1 MCVYVNGHYIYVGT
15 RTGQRAWI
23 PWNYRRIWAI
33 CQRCW
38 GLNSG
43 PQEQHSLSTTELTFR
58 PVPTPP
64 LSLKVPF
71 CFSHADNFI
80 FYNFFLKRHFMLS
93 LKISFFKD
101 LHWVLMFS
109 NFPLMSSSWV
119 PFFHV
124 ACLPGLTCFLM
135 FNLQSCLYVC
145 SPQCLIVCLDPV
157 LIS

>member
-15 RTGQRAWI
+15 RIGQRAWI
-23 PWNYRRIWAI
+23 PWNYRRIWATW
-33 CQRCW
+33 QRCW

-43 PQEQHSLSTTELTFR
+43 PQEQHSLSTTELTFW
-58 PVPTPP
+58 PVPRPPP
-64 LSLKVPF
+64 LSRFHFVFHMQIIL
-71 CFSHADNFI
+71 S
-80 FYNFFLKRHFMLS
+80 FYNFFLKCHFMLS

-109 NFPLMSSSWV
+109 NFSLMSSSWV
-119 PFFHV
+119 PFFHI
-124 ACLPGLTCFLM
+124 ACLPGLTCFFM

-145 SPQCLIVCLDPV
+145 SPQCLIVRLDPV